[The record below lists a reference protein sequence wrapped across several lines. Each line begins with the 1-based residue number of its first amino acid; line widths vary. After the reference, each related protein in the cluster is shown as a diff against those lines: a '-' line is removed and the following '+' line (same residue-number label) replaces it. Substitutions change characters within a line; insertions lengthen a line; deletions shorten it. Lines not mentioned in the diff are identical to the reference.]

1 MRTHHLMA
9 ICVGVI
15 FATTSIGAL
24 SDVGPRMETVDR
36 THKSDRLPVAQVSVP
51 RVPVYGLPE
60 GCDALVSSLVH
71 SGLER
76 IAGRCVS

>member
-1 MRTHHLMA
+1 MA

-36 THKSDRLPVAQVSVP
+36 THKGDRLPVAQVSVP
-51 RVPVYGLPE
+51 R

>member
-1 MRTHHLMA
+1 MA

-24 SDVGPRMETVDR
+24 SEETVDR
-36 THKSDRLPVAQVSVP
+36 THKGDRLPVAQVSVP